1 MTKSLETLQWNLD
14 DRGVA
19 TVTLQRPDVRNAF
32 NDQLI
37 EELTRVFTMISAE
50 PSTRVALLR
59 ASGRV
64 FCAGADLNW
73 MRKSAQLSLEDNRV
87 GAAKMSRMFRAV
99 AACEVPVIAVVHG
112 HAIGGGAGL
121 VAAADV
127 AIGIPDAKIG
137 FTEVRLGIVP
147 AVISPFVLRK
157 IGRTHAARYFA
168 TGEVFD
174 GREAERM
181 GLLQKCVPQHELD
194 EEVDGIVASILASG
208 PLAVRESKRLID
220 LVENVPVRDC
230 DQVTVPLIAR
240 LRVSDEGQEGMSAF
254 LEKRRPSWYGEGESS
269 HA

>member
-1 MTKSLETLQWNLD
+1 MTKSLETLEWRSNE
-14 DRGVA
+14 RGVA

-50 PSTRVALLR
+50 PSSRVAVLR
-59 ASGRV
+59 AAGRA
-64 FCAGADLNW
+64 FCAGADLNG
-73 MRKSAQLSLEDNRV
+73 MRKSAHLSLEENRIDA
-87 GAAKMSRMFRAV
+87 GKMSRMFRAV
-99 AACEVPVIAVVHG
+99 AACDVPVVAVVHG

-121 VAAADV
+121 VAAADI
-127 AIGIPDAKIG
+127 AIGVPEAKIG
-137 FTEVRLGIVP
+137 FTEVKLGIVP

-157 IGRTHAARYFA
+157 IGRKHAARYFA

-174 GREAERM
+174 GLEAERI
-181 GLLQKCVPQHELD
+181 GLLQKCVPSSELED
-194 EEVDGIVASILASG
+194 EVDGIVGSILAAG

-254 LEKRRPSWYGEGESS
+254 LEKRRPAWFPEGDSS
-269 HA
+269 HD